1 MTIRRPKV
9 LRLVLRLGGSVEIL
23 AFLAVV
29 MPRAWMES
37 THEWLGLGTMPPLP
51 VLDYMIRGASF
62 TFGLHGVLLWILA
75 RNLDRFKSIIIFTG
89 ASYVVAGPVFFAVEH
104 SAGIP
109 LWWTV
114 GDPLACFLFGV
125 AILILEVATRPD
137 GRHGGL
143 RSDS

>member
-1 MTIRRPKV
+1 MTIKQPKPL

-37 THEWLGLGTMPPLP
+37 AHEWLGLGVMPPLP

-75 RNLDRFKSIIIFTG
+75 SNPDRFRPRGAKS
-89 ASYVVAGPVFFAVEH
+89 ASAYP
-104 SAGIP
+104 
-109 LWWTV
+109 TV
-114 GDPLACFLFGV
+114 P
-125 AILILEVATRPD
+125 
-137 GRHGGL
+137 
-143 RSDS
+143 